1 MKHKLHIPAIL
12 LLLVLCLAGSAY
24 ATEAK
29 STASWGITFQGTTQQ
44 AAAVVTASPSPT
56 PQFQP
61 SDEAVTYALVSGG
74 EIKAAMET
82 YGLEA
87 GSAGAK
93 ALNLI
98 NSEYADALTEEQRAG
113 TLVFLF
119 EGAGESDD
127 PAQRLDAMCVV
138 VRDGAILYVCTACS
152 TIPDSPFVPWK
163 NDGMD
168 VPTLKSGIY
177 AFDTV
182 NHNGVYGALRVRGD
196 QVVRFASTTEFYET
210 VSNQESIQVHRR
222 NTESNSTDRQGWAN
236 SVGCLLVGHAG
247 SGVNDDYARFAHAVG
262 ITGAKASGAAAYT
275 TDVEGTLIVDRS
287 LGGDYLRAVGYT
299 DEALELIG

>member
-1 MKHKLHIPAIL
+1 MKLRIPALIL
-12 LLLVLCLAGSAY
+12 CFLMMI
-24 ATEAK
+24 
-29 STASWGITFQGTTQQ
+29 STAVYAGETAQTQSGSWGITFQGTTQKAAEVI
-44 AAAVVTASPSPT
+44 AAASTA

-61 SDEAVTYALVSGG
+61 TDEAVTYALVSGG
-74 EIKAAMET
+74 EIKAAMEN

-87 GSAGAK
+87 GSASAK
-93 ALNLI
+93 ALHLI
-98 NSEYADALTEEQRAG
+98 NSKYAATLTEDQRNG

-119 EGAGESDD
+119 EGAGESSD
-127 PAQRLDAMCVV
+127 PAERLDAMCVV
-138 VRDGAILYVCTACS
+138 VREGAIVYVSTACS

-182 NHNGVYGALRVRGD
+182 NHNGIYGALRVRED

-222 NTESNSTDRQGWAN
+222 NSEETSTDREGWAN

-247 SGVNDDYARFAHAVG
+247 AGVNDNYAQFAHAVG
-262 ITGAKASGAAAYT
+262 ITQPGTSGYAPYS

-299 DEALELIG
+299 DEALALIG